1 MNCNTIQC
9 RGQSLI
15 ALKKMWKNDYFKT
28 IIAFVLIIAIVL
40 GFFFGLQLG
49 LKTSYPLLT
58 VESGS
63 MSIPYDGNDN
73 FALSIA
79 HPFDRTLSIGDI
91 IVVQGI
97 NVKDL
102 NTNYPNSDIIIFH
115 SPVDGQLIVHRIISS
130 ETVNGVTYFQTK
142 GDGNGYPDTWPK
154 TPTSGL
160 DQWDSNN
167 PPGVPQNLVVGKV
180 IMRIPWFGWIT
191 LFMRGNSFGLP
202 LIIGII
208 FLLVIIEF
216 IIPIIRDAAK
226 KNKQQNQ
233 TPPPPQMSL
242 IRKPLLNGY

>member
-1 MNCNTIQC
+1 
-9 RGQSLI
+9 LI

-28 IIAFVLIIAIVL
+28 AIAIILIVAVVL

-63 MSIPYDGNDN
+63 MCIPYDSLDN
-73 FALSIA
+73 FWLSIT

-91 IVVQGI
+91 IVVQGTDT
-97 NVKDL
+97 KDL
-102 NTNYPNSDIIIFH
+102 NTNYPNSDIIVFH
-115 SPVDGQLIVHRIISS
+115 SPIDNELIVHRIIAT

-154 TPTSGL
+154 AITGNGIDP
-160 DQWDSNN
+160 WDNNN

-191 LFMRGNSFGLP
+191 LFMRSNALGLP
-202 LIIGII
+202 LIIGVI
-208 FLLVIIEF
+208 LVLVVLEF
-216 IIPIIRDAAK
+216 IIPIMKGNNK
-226 KNKQQNQ
+226 KRQQDE
-233 TPPPPQMSL
+233 TPPQPPPQMSL
-242 IRKPLLNGY
+242 